1 MANNVQLKVSTF
13 KDFNTSIRDTRTQ
26 DYLTQVL
33 GNRKAEFVSNLI
45 AVVSGNENLQQCD
58 PMSLIFTAMKATA
71 LNLPIEPSLGKAAII
86 PYNDTKAGVVKAQ
99 FQIMRDGWVELLL
112 RSGQVKNIINEAVH
126 EGELVKKNKFTGEYF
141 FDEEKRTS
149 DKVIGFM
156 ARIQLKDGFDKTV
169 FWTTEEI
176 NEHGKRYSQTFK
188 KGYGLWIDNYEAMA
202 KKTVLKNLLK
212 KYAPISVDYINK
224 ALAYDQAT
232 FDADHLDKAQYL
244 DNPENAEFTEIKEE
258 TPDEKKEKMRKEK
271 KAKPEMP

>member
-99 FQIMRDGWVELLL
+99 FQIMRDGWVDLLL
-112 RSGQVKNIINEAVH
+112 RSGKVKNIINEAVH
-126 EGELVKKNKFTGEYF
+126 EGELVKKNKFTGEYI
-141 FDEEKRTS
+141 FDEEKRSS

-156 ARIQLKDGFDKTV
+156 ARIQLKDDFDKTV

-188 KGYGLWIDNYEAMA
+188 KGYGLWIENYEAMA

>member
-126 EGELVKKNKFTGEYF
+126 EGELVKKNKFTGEYI

-156 ARIQLKDGFDKTV
+156 ASIQLKDGFEKTV

-244 DNPENAEFTEIKEE
+244 DNPENAEFTEINEE